1 MGVIYFILGI
11 MGAAY
16 VIIGGGVF
24 LVFIASGGFE
34 EAGGAVFVPLIF
46 VVIGIGFLAG
56 IAIHKSV
63 KKRIRTKGKKYV
75 AKVYSYVEN
84 TSFTVKS
91 PWVNSRRVKWFLPC
105 L

>member
-24 LVFIASGGFE
+24 LVFITSEGFA
-34 EAGGAVFVPLIF
+34 EAGGAVFIPLIF

-63 KKRIRTKGKKYV
+63 KRGFGQKGKSMWRKCT
-75 AKVYSYVEN
+75 AMWRI
-84 TSFTVKS
+84 
-91 PWVNSRRVKWFLPC
+91 PLLR
-105 L
+105 